1 MVTYKGNL
9 SLLVAFPF
17 LGQLVASFDLAGLAA
32 EIAGLVELTATFTP
46 PSVVGILG
54 ITGAVAAALQA
65 GFQPPAFDLK
75 ASLGVKL
82 GLLKAKYELL
92 LKLSDLLASGSL
104 RVYEYA
110 GPAGQFGPEL
120 ASTLAGADD
129 AGGVPAGAGA
139 FAVVLLAEG
148 GSAGELTLKT
158 LHSGA

>member
-1 MVTYKGNL
+1 MVTYKGKF
-9 SLLVAFPF
+9 SLLVAFPL
-17 LGQLVASFDLAGLAA
+17 LGQIAATFDLTGLAA
-32 EIAGLVELTATFTP
+32 EIAGLAQLTATFTP

-75 ASLGVKL
+75 ANLLVKL

-92 LKLSDLLASGSL
+92 LKLNDLLVQGSL
-104 RVYEYA
+104 RVYEFA

-120 ASTLAGADD
+120 SSTLAGADD
-129 AGGVPAGAGA
+129 TGGVPAASQA

-158 LHSGA
+158 LRSGA